1 MNNLYQQGD
10 VVASRQLEL
19 GYNEEIGK
27 LLRLSESDRKE
38 YTQLKGDSI
47 LATYNFSVKLDDS
60 EFDAIGD
67 SLELLC
73 DSEEQGMQAA
83 HDYFLASHLDYF
95 TYLANKGINFNAII
109 NRVLSKE
116 EAQLMNQE
124 LEDMFSLFDE
134 QDIPELELTL

>member
-38 YTQLKGDSI
+38 RTQLKGDSI
-47 LATYNFSVKLDDS
+47 LATYKFSVKLDDS

-73 DSEEQGMQAA
+73 DNEEQGMQAA

-95 TYLANKGINFNAII
+95 TYLANKGINFNAIV